1 LNAAGYLLAIPL
13 FLLVIII
20 GKLFMGLWIEDNPG
34 LIANKERII
43 KVA

>member
-1 LNAAGYLLAIPL
+1 LSAAGYSLAIPL

-20 GKLFMGLWIEDNPG
+20 GKLFMGLWIEDNSG